1 MANLGNFNADEYK
14 DEYAPIPAGK
24 YKAVITAS
32 EMKPSKSGGEY
43 LALTVEII
51 EGAMKGRKVFGNLSL
66 KNANPDAEK
75 IAKIQLS
82 NICRAVGITHPRD
95 SSELHNKPLVVK
107 LAVKPETDQ
116 YPAGNEVKAWE
127 GVDGTP
133 DMFQGHTHDVD
144 TNAPA
149 SDGVTGTP
157 RVGAPTT
164 GSKKPWEK

>member
-24 YKAVITAS
+24 YKAVITES
-32 EMKPSKSGGEY
+32 EMKPTQKGGEY
-43 LALTVEII
+43 LSLTVEII
-51 EGAMKGRKVFGNLSL
+51 EGPQKGRKVFGNLNL

-95 SSELHNKPLVVK
+95 SAELHNKPLVVK

-133 DMFQGHTHDVD
+133 DMFPTLAKVD
-144 TNAPA
+144 DSGA
-149 SDGVTGTP
+149 SV
-157 RVGAPTT
+157 A
-164 GSKKPWEK
+164 SNKKPWEK